1 MRELIKGRVSP
12 YYCTETEML
21 FLGDTFSVLK
31 KLALSSVDM
40 VFADPP
46 YFLSNDGI
54 TCHAGHMVSV
64 NKGDWDKVSSV
75 SEKHAFNRKWIRL
88 CKEVLSPNGTIW
100 ISGTLHNI
108 YSIGMALEQ
117 EGFKII
123 NNITWQK
130 TNPPPNLAC
139 RCFTH
144 STETILWAQKDE
156 KKSKHFF
163 NYQLMKQ
170 QNGGKQMKDVWTGPL
185 TPQKEKVFGK
195 HPTQKP
201 IYILERIIETSTTPE
216 AIVLDPFCGSS
227 TTGVAAKRLGRKYIG
242 IDNVE
247 EYIEL
252 SVRRLQQEVLH
263 EKF

>member
-1 MRELIKGRVSP
+1 MLGLLN
-12 YYCTETEML
+12 CTENSFYCMDKALLLLE
-21 FLGDTFSVLK
+21 DTFV
-31 KLALSSVDM
+31 ALQKIRESSVDM

-54 TCHAGHMVSV
+54 TCKSGKMVSV
-64 NKGDWDKVSSV
+64 NKGDWDKVSSLE
-75 SEKHAFNRKWIRL
+75 EKHDFNRRWIRE
-88 CKEVLSPNGTIW
+88 CKRLLKPNGSIW

-144 STETILWAQKDE
+144 STETILWAQKNE
-156 KKSKHFF
+156 KKAKHVF
-163 NYQLMKQ
+163 NYQLMKA
-170 QNGGKQMKDVWTGPL
+170 QNGGKQMKDVWPGTL
-185 TPQKEKVFGK
+185 TPPAEKAEGK

-201 IYILERIIETSTTPE
+201 IYLLRRIIEASTVE
-216 AIVLDPFCGSS
+216 GDVVLDPFCGSS
-227 TTGVAAKRLGRKYIG
+227 TTGVAAIQLGRRYIG
-242 IDNVE
+242 IDNVP

-252 SVRRLQQEVLH
+252 SLRRLQKEDAH
-263 EKF
+263 ENV